1 MSRREL
7 AARKG
12 SRASTTLPPPAAVAR
27 ESRGG
32 PRRRRLTSLQSRL
45 GVPWEAGAG
54 VSRRAARRAAEAP
67 QAGSAL
73 GDARHDGAAD
83 MAPLKP
89 RTRAPRAGRA
99 LSEPGEVT
107 WLHTFDCFWSPSPE
121 GGAGQVRSRV
131 RVTRLRG
138 LAPGTWRVWG
148 RGPGGG
154 AKQPARGR
162 WRGACS
168 SSSSSSSAASTF
180 LTLRPGQTRSCG
192 LAGVSQLF
200 SGGKARC
207 PNLGVSECRWVRV
220 ASSNGLRFGGAGRG

>member
-12 SRASTTLPPPAAVAR
+12 ARAPATLPPPAAVAR

-32 PRRRRLTSLQSRL
+32 RRRRRLTSLQSRL
-45 GVPWEAGAG
+45 GVAR
-54 VSRRAARRAAEAP
+54 RRAAGPP

-73 GDARHDGAAD
+73 GDARCDGAAD

-89 RTRAPRAGRA
+89 RTTRAPRAGRA
-99 LSEPGEVT
+99 PSEPGEVT

-131 RVTRLRG
+131 RAARLRG
-138 LAPGTWRVWG
+138 LAPGTSRVWG

-154 AKQPARGR
+154 VEQPARGR
-162 WRGACS
+162 WRGARS
-168 SSSSSSSAASTF
+168 ASAASSSASVRFPHSAAWPDALMWPRGCLSAF
-180 LTLRPGQTRSCG
+180 LRRRGQVPKRGGVGVETGWRG
-192 LAGVSQLF
+192 LQHW
-200 SGGKARC
+200 
-207 PNLGVSECRWVRV
+207 P
-220 ASSNGLRFGGAGRG
+220 